1 MITISDNKF
10 NERGSRLGEF
20 VLFQKLFEDYFRS
33 LVTYSYRYVNDWSV
47 GEDIVQD
54 VFMALWINRDKIDFE
69 EPIKPYLYRATY
81 NRSINYLNSVSVQR
95 RVDHA
100 DMLDELIDR
109 EILSYNQHDNL
120 LLKEIEEEIT
130 SFVGTLPEQ
139 RKRVFLLSREEN
151 LKNKEIAF
159 RLNISE
165 KAVEKHIT
173 KALSDIRTHLDR
185 NRPDVRS
192 DLFLAEPT
200 LIVSHCREALLFRL
214 NATFVMQLSCI

>member
-1 MITISDNKF
+1 MRTISDNQF
-10 NERGSRLGEF
+10 NERDSRLGKF
-20 VLFQKLFEDYFRS
+20 ILFQKFFEDYFRS

-120 LLKEIEEEIT
+120 LLKEIEEEIS

-151 LKNKEIAF
+151 LKNKEIAL

-173 KALSDIRTHLDR
+173 KALSDIRTHLTETGLM
-185 NRPDVRS
+185 S
-192 DLFLAEPT
+192 GLICFL
-200 LIVSHCREALLFRL
+200 L
-214 NATFVMQLSCI
+214 NSN

>member
-1 MITISDNKF
+1 MSND
-10 NERGSRLGEF
+10 S
-20 VLFQKLFEDYFRS
+20 VLFSQIQGGDREAFKCVFDKYMDRLYFYA
-33 LVTYSYRYVNDWSV
+33 LGVVKEKEV
-47 GEDIVQD
+47 AEDIVQD

-151 LKNKEIAF
+151 LKNKEIAL

-173 KALSDIRTHLDR
+173 KALSDIRTHLTETGLM
-185 NRPDVRS
+185 S
-192 DLFLAEPT
+192 GLICFL
-200 LIVSHCREALLFRL
+200 L
-214 NATFVMQLSCI
+214 NQH

>member
-20 VLFQKLFEDYFRS
+20 VLFQKLFEDYFPS
-33 LVTYSYRYVNDWSV
+33 MVTYSYRYVNDWSV

-151 LKNKEIAF
+151 LKNKEIAL

-173 KALSDIRTHLDR
+173 KALSDIRTHLTEIGLM
-185 NRPDVRS
+185 S
-192 DLFLAEPT
+192 GLICFL
-200 LIVSHCREALLFRL
+200 L
-214 NATFVMQLSCI
+214 NQH

>member
-151 LKNKEIAF
+151 LKNKEIAL
-159 RLNISE
+159 RLNIGE

-173 KALSDIRTHLDR
+173 KALSDIRTHLTETGLM
-185 NRPDVRS
+185 S
-192 DLFLAEPT
+192 GLICFL
-200 LIVSHCREALLFRL
+200 L
-214 NATFVMQLSCI
+214 NQH

>member
-1 MITISDNKF
+1 MKTISDNKY
-10 NERGSRLGEF
+10 NERGNRLGEF
-20 VLFQKLFEDYFRS
+20 VLFQKLCEDYFRS

-81 NRSINYLNSVSVQR
+81 NRSINYLNSVPVQR
-95 RVDHA
+95 RVDHI
-100 DMLDELIDR
+100 DVLDELIDR
-109 EILSYNQHDNL
+109 EILSYNQLDYL
-120 LLKEIEEEIT
+120 LLKELEEEIT

-151 LKNKEIAF
+151 LKNKEIAL

-173 KALSDIRTHLDR
+173 KALSDIRTHLTETGLM
-185 NRPDVRS
+185 S
-192 DLFLAEPT
+192 GLICFL
-200 LIVSHCREALLFRL
+200 L
-214 NATFVMQLSCI
+214 NQN

>member
-20 VLFQKLFEDYFRS
+20 ILFQRLFEDYFRS

-109 EILSYNQHDNL
+109 FGEPPRPVQNLLRVAQLKAEAHSLYFVEIKESSNDITFRMFERAKVNGSNIPLVVEKNKPLLSFVPDKKEPYFYYRKQKNSPDTIEVICHVLADCQE
-120 LLKEIEEEIT
+120 LLKE
-130 SFVGTLPEQ
+130 
-139 RKRVFLLSREEN
+139 
-151 LKNKEIAF
+151 
-159 RLNISE
+159 
-165 KAVEKHIT
+165 
-173 KALSDIRTHLDR
+173 
-185 NRPDVRS
+185 
-192 DLFLAEPT
+192 
-200 LIVSHCREALLFRL
+200 
-214 NATFVMQLSCI
+214 

>member
-20 VLFQKLFEDYFRS
+20 VLFQKLFEDYLRS

-151 LKNKEIAF
+151 LKNKEIAL

-173 KALSDIRTHLDR
+173 KALSDIRTHLTEIGLM
-185 NRPDVRS
+185 S
-192 DLFLAEPT
+192 GLICFL
-200 LIVSHCREALLFRL
+200 L
-214 NATFVMQLSCI
+214 NQH

>member
-47 GEDIVQD
+47 DEDIVQD

-151 LKNKEIAF
+151 LKNKEIAL

-173 KALSDIRTHLDR
+173 KALSDIRTHLTETGLM
-185 NRPDVRS
+185 S
-192 DLFLAEPT
+192 GLICFL
-200 LIVSHCREALLFRL
+200 L
-214 NATFVMQLSCI
+214 NQH

>member
-54 VFMALWINRDKIDFE
+54 VFMALWINRDKSDFE

-151 LKNKEIAF
+151 LKNKEIAL

-173 KALSDIRTHLDR
+173 KALSDIRTHLTETGLM
-185 NRPDVRS
+185 S
-192 DLFLAEPT
+192 GLICFL
-200 LIVSHCREALLFRL
+200 L
-214 NATFVMQLSCI
+214 NQH

>member
-20 VLFQKLFEDYFRS
+20 VLVQKLFEDYFRS

-151 LKNKEIAF
+151 LKNKEIAL

-173 KALSDIRTHLDR
+173 KALSDIRTHLTEIGLM
-185 NRPDVRS
+185 S
-192 DLFLAEPT
+192 GLICFL
-200 LIVSHCREALLFRL
+200 L
-214 NATFVMQLSCI
+214 NQH

>member
-33 LVTYSYRYVNDWSV
+33 LVTYSYRYVNDWSA

-81 NRSINYLNSVSVQR
+81 NRSINYLNSVSVQQ

-151 LKNKEIAF
+151 LKNKEIAL

-173 KALSDIRTHLDR
+173 KALSDIRTHLTETGLM
-185 NRPDVRS
+185 S
-192 DLFLAEPT
+192 GLICFL
-200 LIVSHCREALLFRL
+200 L
-214 NATFVMQLSCI
+214 NQH

>member
-1 MITISDNKF
+1 M
-10 NERGSRLGEF
+10 
-20 VLFQKLFEDYFRS
+20 
-33 LVTYSYRYVNDWSV
+33 VTYSYRYVNDWSV

-139 RKRVFLLSREEN
+139 RRRVFLLSREEN
-151 LKNKEIAF
+151 LKNKEIAL

-173 KALSDIRTHLDR
+173 KALSDIRTHLTETGLM
-185 NRPDVRS
+185 S
-192 DLFLAEPT
+192 GLICFL
-200 LIVSHCREALLFRL
+200 L
-214 NATFVMQLSCI
+214 NQN

>member
-33 LVTYSYRYVNDWSV
+33 LVTYSYRYVNDCSV

-151 LKNKEIAF
+151 LKNKEIAL

-173 KALSDIRTHLDR
+173 KALSDIRTHLTETGLM
-185 NRPDVRS
+185 S
-192 DLFLAEPT
+192 GLICFL
-200 LIVSHCREALLFRL
+200 L
-214 NATFVMQLSCI
+214 NQH

>member
-109 EILSYNQHDNL
+109 EIRSYNQHDNL

-151 LKNKEIAF
+151 LKNKEIAL

-173 KALSDIRTHLDR
+173 KALSDIRTHLTETGLM
-185 NRPDVRS
+185 S
-192 DLFLAEPT
+192 GLICFL
-200 LIVSHCREALLFRL
+200 L
-214 NATFVMQLSCI
+214 NQH

>member
-120 LLKEIEEEIT
+120 LLKEIEEEIP

-151 LKNKEIAF
+151 LKNKEIAL

-173 KALSDIRTHLDR
+173 KALSDIRTHLTETGLM
-185 NRPDVRS
+185 S
-192 DLFLAEPT
+192 GLICFL
-200 LIVSHCREALLFRL
+200 L
-214 NATFVMQLSCI
+214 NQH

>member
-1 MITISDNKF
+1 MGTGDTVMITISDNKF

-20 VLFQKLFEDYFRS
+20 ILFQKLFEDYFRS

-120 LLKEIEEEIT
+120 LLKEIAEEIT

-139 RKRVFLLSREEN
+139 RRRVFLLSREEN
-151 LKNKEIAF
+151 LKNKEIAL

-173 KALSDIRTHLDR
+173 KALSDIRTHLTETGLI
-185 NRPDVRS
+185 S
-192 DLFLAEPT
+192 GLICFL
-200 LIVSHCREALLFRL
+200 L
-214 NATFVMQLSCI
+214 NQN

>member
-20 VLFQKLFEDYFRS
+20 VLFQKLFEDYFRY

-54 VFMALWINRDKIDFE
+54 VFMAIWINRDKIDFE

-151 LKNKEIAF
+151 LKNKEIAL

-173 KALSDIRTHLDR
+173 KALSDISTHLTEIGLM
-185 NRPDVRS
+185 S
-192 DLFLAEPT
+192 GLICFL
-200 LIVSHCREALLFRL
+200 L
-214 NATFVMQLSCI
+214 NQH

>member
-54 VFMALWINRDKIDFE
+54 VFMALWINRDKIDLE

-151 LKNKEIAF
+151 LKNKEIAL

-173 KALSDIRTHLDR
+173 KALSDIRTHLTETGLM
-185 NRPDVRS
+185 S
-192 DLFLAEPT
+192 GLICFL
-200 LIVSHCREALLFRL
+200 L
-214 NATFVMQLSCI
+214 NQH

>member
-151 LKNKEIAF
+151 LKNKEIAL
-159 RLNISE
+159 RLNIRE

-173 KALSDIRTHLDR
+173 KALSDIRTHLTETGLM
-185 NRPDVRS
+185 S
-192 DLFLAEPT
+192 GLICFL
-200 LIVSHCREALLFRL
+200 L
-214 NATFVMQLSCI
+214 NQN

>member
-1 MITISDNKF
+1 MKIISDNKY
-10 NERGSRLGEF
+10 NERGNRLSEF

-33 LVTYSYRYVNDWSV
+33 LVTYSYRYVNDWSM

-81 NRSINYLNSVSVQR
+81 NRSINYLNSVPVQR
-95 RVDHA
+95 RVDHI
-100 DMLDELIDR
+100 DVLDELIDR

-151 LKNKEIAF
+151 LKNKEIAL

-173 KALSDIRTHLDR
+173 KALSDIRTHLTETGLM
-185 NRPDVRS
+185 S
-192 DLFLAEPT
+192 GLICFL
-200 LIVSHCREALLFRL
+200 L
-214 NATFVMQLSCI
+214 NQN

>member
-20 VLFQKLFEDYFRS
+20 VLFQKLFEDYFCS

-151 LKNKEIAF
+151 LKNKEIAL

-173 KALSDIRTHLDR
+173 KALSDIRTHLTETGLM
-185 NRPDVRS
+185 S
-192 DLFLAEPT
+192 GLICFL
-200 LIVSHCREALLFRL
+200 L
-214 NATFVMQLSCI
+214 NQH

>member
-1 MITISDNKF
+1 MGTGDTVMITISDNKF

-20 VLFQKLFEDYFRS
+20 ILFQRLFEDYFHS

-109 EILSYNQHDNL
+109 EILSYNLHDNL

-139 RKRVFLLSREEN
+139 RRRVFLLSREEN
-151 LKNKEIAF
+151 LKNKEIAL

-173 KALSDIRTHLDR
+173 KALSDIRTHLTETGLI
-185 NRPDVRS
+185 S
-192 DLFLAEPT
+192 GLICFL
-200 LIVSHCREALLFRL
+200 L
-214 NATFVMQLSCI
+214 NQN

>member
-1 MITISDNKF
+1 MGTGDTVMITISDNKF

-20 VLFQKLFEDYFRS
+20 ILFQKLFEDYFRS

-54 VFMALWINRDKIDFE
+54 VFMDLWINRDKIDFE

-139 RKRVFLLSREEN
+139 RRRVFLLSREEN
-151 LKNKEIAF
+151 LKNKEIAL

-173 KALSDIRTHLDR
+173 KALSDIRTHLTETGLI
-185 NRPDVRS
+185 S
-192 DLFLAEPT
+192 GLICFL
-200 LIVSHCREALLFRL
+200 L
-214 NATFVMQLSCI
+214 NQN

>member
-120 LLKEIEEEIT
+120 LRKEIEEEIT

-151 LKNKEIAF
+151 LKNKEIAL

-173 KALSDIRTHLDR
+173 KALSDIRTHLTETGLM
-185 NRPDVRS
+185 S
-192 DLFLAEPT
+192 GLICFL
-200 LIVSHCREALLFRL
+200 L
-214 NATFVMQLSCI
+214 NQH

>member
-151 LKNKEIAF
+151 LKNKEIAL

-173 KALSDIRTHLDR
+173 KVLSDIRTHLTEIGLM
-185 NRPDVRS
+185 S
-192 DLFLAEPT
+192 GLICFL
-200 LIVSHCREALLFRL
+200 L
-214 NATFVMQLSCI
+214 NQH

>member
-20 VLFQKLFEDYFRS
+20 VLIQKLFEDYFRS

-151 LKNKEIAF
+151 LKNKEIAL

-173 KALSDIRTHLDR
+173 KALSDIRTHLTEIGLM
-185 NRPDVRS
+185 S
-192 DLFLAEPT
+192 GLICFL
-200 LIVSHCREALLFRL
+200 L
-214 NATFVMQLSCI
+214 NQH

>member
-1 MITISDNKF
+1 MQTTTNNQFEGKRYRSD
-10 NERGSRLGEF
+10 EF
-20 VLFQKLFEDYFRS
+20 ALFHELFEDYFRS
-33 LVTYSYRYVNDWSV
+33 LVTYSYRYVNDWSAS
-47 GEDIVQD
+47 EDIVQEI
-54 VFMALWINRDKIDFE
+54 FMALWINRDKIDFE

-130 SFVGTLPEQ
+130 FFVGTLPEQ

-151 LKNKEIAF
+151 LKNKEIAL

-173 KALSDIRTHLDR
+173 KALSDIRIHLTETGLM
-185 NRPDVRS
+185 S
-192 DLFLAEPT
+192 GLICFL
-200 LIVSHCREALLFRL
+200 L
-214 NATFVMQLSCI
+214 NQN

>member
-109 EILSYNQHDNL
+109 EILS
-120 LLKEIEEEIT
+120 
-130 SFVGTLPEQ
+130 
-139 RKRVFLLSREEN
+139 LS
-151 LKNKEIAF
+151 LI
-159 RLNISE
+159 
-165 KAVEKHIT
+165 HI
-173 KALSDIRTHLDR
+173 
-185 NRPDVRS
+185 
-192 DLFLAEPT
+192 
-200 LIVSHCREALLFRL
+200 
-214 NATFVMQLSCI
+214 

>member
-1 MITISDNKF
+1 MDMGRSF
-10 NERGSRLGEF
+10 LSRGAKK
-20 VLFQKLFEDYFRS
+20 LFQKLFEDYFRS

-139 RKRVFLLSREEN
+139 RRRVFLLSREEN
-151 LKNKEIAF
+151 LKNKEIAL

-173 KALSDIRTHLDR
+173 KALSDIRTHLTETGLI
-185 NRPDVRS
+185 S
-192 DLFLAEPT
+192 GLICFL
-200 LIVSHCREALLFRL
+200 L
-214 NATFVMQLSCI
+214 NQN

>member
-69 EPIKPYLYRATY
+69 EPVKPYLYRATY

-151 LKNKEIAF
+151 LKNKEIAL

-173 KALSDIRTHLDR
+173 KALSDIRTHLTETGLM
-185 NRPDVRS
+185 S
-192 DLFLAEPT
+192 GLICFL
-200 LIVSHCREALLFRL
+200 L
-214 NATFVMQLSCI
+214 NQH

>member
-20 VLFQKLFEDYFRS
+20 VLFQKLFEDYFRF

-151 LKNKEIAF
+151 LKNKEIAL

-173 KALSDIRTHLDR
+173 KALSDIRTHLTEIGLM
-185 NRPDVRS
+185 S
-192 DLFLAEPT
+192 GLICFL
-200 LIVSHCREALLFRL
+200 L
-214 NATFVMQLSCI
+214 NQH

>member
-100 DMLDELIDR
+100 DMLDELIGR

-151 LKNKEIAF
+151 LKNKEIAL

-173 KALSDIRTHLDR
+173 KALSDIRTHLTETGLM
-185 NRPDVRS
+185 S
-192 DLFLAEPT
+192 GLICFL
-200 LIVSHCREALLFRL
+200 L
-214 NATFVMQLSCI
+214 NQH